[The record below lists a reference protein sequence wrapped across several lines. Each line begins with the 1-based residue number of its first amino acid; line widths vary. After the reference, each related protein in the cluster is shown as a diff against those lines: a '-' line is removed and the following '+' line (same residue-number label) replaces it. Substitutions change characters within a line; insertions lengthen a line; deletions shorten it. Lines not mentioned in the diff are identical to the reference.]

1 MRAVGILPL
10 CPFLKNIM
18 KQIKLLQP
26 DHFRK
31 EGHCY
36 FVTDRYAKLLLL
48 RKKAEEVKEEKAKT
62 QAKEEKAT
70 RITKEEKAVRQ
81 TKK

>member
-1 MRAVGILPL
+1 
-10 CPFLKNIM
+10 M

-48 RKKAEEVKEEKAKT
+48 RKMAEEVKEEKAKT
-62 QAKEEKAT
+62 QVKEEKAT

>member
-1 MRAVGILPL
+1 
-10 CPFLKNIM
+10 M

-48 RKKAEEVKEEKAKT
+48 RKKAEEVKEKKADTQEK
-62 QAKEEKAT
+62 QEKAT

>member
-1 MRAVGILPL
+1 
-10 CPFLKNIM
+10 M

-48 RKKAEEVKEEKAKT
+48 RKKAEEIKEKKADTQEK
-62 QAKEEKAT
+62 QEKVT
-70 RITKEEKAVRQ
+70 RITKEEKTAR
-81 TKK
+81 KSK

>member
-1 MRAVGILPL
+1 
-10 CPFLKNIM
+10 M
-18 KQIKLLQP
+18 KQIKLLKP

-62 QAKEEKAT
+62 QVKEERAT